1 MCLGCVSMK
10 TRTDERKLSDRIGIK
25 PESRVVVS
33 MTELSQLEYQPQRSA
48 KKTTSAL
55 QLCCKSKTNSIA
67 LVNT

>member
-1 MCLGCVSMK
+1 MK

-48 KKTTSAL
+48 KKSLLYNFVVKAKL
-55 QLCCKSKTNSIA
+55 IPLP
-67 LVNT
+67 